1 MLSLL
6 FALQQ
11 TALAIPTQMTQQ
23 GRLIDS
29 SGAALSSIETV
40 TFSIFDDPNNGTVLW
55 TETLSVSFNNGYYAT
70 VLGSDEQNNPLD
82 SLVLSQYPLY
92 LEIQIGSASP
102 LSPRYTLQSVP
113 YAQISGS
120 AESVDGGSV
129 VASDISIGSQPVINS
144 SGEWVGPTISIGWND
159 IDQTT
164 IPGDIADGD
173 NDTQLS
179 ETTVENYITNSPI
192 DLSAGSQVQGAL
204 ILTQGSTISWS
215 QLDAS
220 TIPSD
225 LADGDDDTLGGLS
238 CSVGEVLGWSGTW
251 TCVSDNT
258 LSATEVGSMI
268 SSNAYDLNVGTT
280 IGGLD
285 IVTSMD
291 DSDTLADLNCA
302 NDAEVAKYDIVTNT
316 WYCDSDTVR
325 TDSDIVTAVESS
337 SGVNLPAGTQV
348 DGNTIITAPPTCSDG
363 QILSYDA
370 TNAVWQCIDL
380 LSILDQD
387 GDGVL
392 AWNDCDDSDPN
403 ASSPLSGASASCAAT
418 NCLEIL
424 NFDASSPTGD
434 YWINPDD
441 GTPYEAYCDMTTDGG
456 GWTLLGTVYGGDGHN
471 WNTQNGYWSDG
482 NTLGDITAPFE
493 DYKSEAWID
502 YDITDAEV
510 MLERRYNN
518 TIKSKAKLNNAC
530 LHNKT
535 YFTQLFTTW
544 DTNLRCGLGNIT
556 ILQAATNTDGLSSSV
571 YREGN
576 GSSGLGGSSTNGWC
590 WNGGDNQTNTFKG
603 HAGWNQ
609 SSYGCYGSGHLG
621 YVGVFVNG
629 DTQYDNHDITGT
641 NWLYGTTYA
650 STAYSFYVR

>member
-11 TALAIPTQMTQQ
+11 TALAIPTQMTHQ

-29 SGAALSSIETV
+29 SGAALSSIEPV
-40 TFSIFDDPNNGTVLW
+40 TFTIFDDPNNGSVLW
-55 TETLSVSFNNGYYAT
+55 LETLSVSFNNGYYAT

-82 SLVLSQYPLY
+82 SMVLSQYPLY
-92 LEIQIGSASP
+92 LEIQIGSGSP
-102 LSPRYTLQSVP
+102 LTPRYPLQSVP
-113 YAQISGS
+113 YAQISGT

-129 VASDISIGSQPVINS
+129 VASDISIGSIPVING

-164 IPGDIADGD
+164 IPGDLADGD

-179 ETTVENYITNSPI
+179 ETTVENYITNAPI
-192 DLSAGSQVQGAL
+192 DLSTGSQVQGSL
-204 ILTQGSTISWS
+204 ILTQSSSISWS
-215 QLDAS
+215 QLNPS

-238 CSVGEVLGWSGTW
+238 CSVGEILGWSGSW

-258 LSATEVGSMI
+258 LSATEIGTMI
-268 SSNAYDLNVGTT
+268 SGNAYDLNAATT

-285 IVTSMD
+285 IVTSID

-302 NDAEVAKYDIVTNT
+302 NDADVAKYDIVTST
-316 WYCDSDTVR
+316 WYCDSDAVR
-325 TDSDIVTAVESS
+325 TDSDIVTAIENSS
-337 SGVNLPAGTQV
+337 SVNLPVGTQV
-348 DGNTIITAPPTCSDG
+348 GGNTIITTPPTCSDG

-370 TNAVWQCIDL
+370 SNASWQCIDF
-380 LSILDQD
+380 LSIVDQD
-387 GDGVL
+387 GDGVV

-403 ASSPLSGASASCAAT
+403 ASSPLSGASSSCAAT

-424 NFDASSPTGD
+424 TFDASSPTGD

-441 GTPYEAYCDMTTDGG
+441 GTPYQAYCDMSTDGG

-471 WNTQNGYWSDG
+471 WNTQNGYWSDS
-482 NTLGDITAPFE
+482 NTLGDITSPFE

-510 MLERRYNN
+510 MIERRYNS

-556 ILQAATNTDGLSSSV
+556 ILQAATNTDGLSSST

-576 GSSGLGGSSTNGWC
+576 GTAGLGGSATNGWC
-590 WNGGDNQTNTFKG
+590 WNGGDTQTNTFKG

-609 SSYGCYGSGHLG
+609 SNYGCYGAGHLG

-629 DTQYDNHDITGT
+629 DPQYNNHDITGT